1 MIKERRHQLYF
12 DHKMQNQSILW
23 CWYFLSPVITDKH
36 TIHWEQNN
44 CLKFKIN
51 INRQNETTQSAVKW
65 HESTGG
71 RTDGWAHGPQQQP
84 TEVYSQTKRAQR
96 LDVSATDQRLAVMCV
111 TIGLSQQNVHDCLL
125 ITPTRRSLG
134 AYTHYAPSQQLRSN
148 AVRAI
153 HARTTDRHTR
163 SHHRDHRRTHTATF
177 WKFANRNTHT
187 HCGGDYTKGHFPVGQ
202 S

>member
-1 MIKERRHQLYF
+1 MYIINASQINIQFIENKTT
-12 DHKMQNQSILW
+12 
-23 CWYFLSPVITDKH
+23 V
-36 TIHWEQNN
+36 
-44 CLKFKIN
+44 LKFKIN

-111 TIGLSQQNVHDCLL
+111 TIGLSQQHVPDCLL
-125 ITPTRRSLG
+125 ITPTRRSFG
-134 AYTHYAPSQQLRSN
+134 AYTYYTPSQQLRSN

-153 HARTTDRHTR
+153 HARTTDRRHTR

-177 WKFANRNTHT
+177 CKFANRNTHSLWRRIHHGSYPSGT
-187 HCGGDYTKGHFPVGQ
+187 LII
-202 S
+202 